1 MIRRPLKA
9 AAVGEYYQWSS
20 RGRSARRSCPYK
32 PRGNVP
38 YGLSRFAGFFAPWSD
53 AVPRY
58 VMDLFGGNRLLVSQ
72 AFDGSDDAEA
82 VAKAR
87 AIFFGDAVNRPEI
100 TGYRLRN
107 PFPGGDRIFH
117 REDKRDYPEV
127 NRQRRPSYA
136 PLTVGECRG
145 WRASPWVSR
154 RSDK

>member
-1 MIRRPLKA
+1 M
-9 AAVGEYYQWSS
+9 
-20 RGRSARRSCPYK
+20 
-32 PRGNVP
+32 
-38 YGLSRFAGFFAPWSD
+38 
-53 AVPRY
+53 PRY

-127 NRQRRPSYA
+127 NRQRRPRYA
-136 PLTVGECRG
+136 PLTVGECR
-145 WRASPWVSR
+145 PWLANPGVSR
-154 RSDK
+154 RSNK